1 MGMLAARDLDDM
13 TMLGISP
20 LIMMG
25 AKSKKTIRN
34 QGTSLFETLAMFNTS
49 IHCLNSGSI
58 LTSRKE

>member
-1 MGMLAARDLDDM
+1 MGMLAARDLEDM

-49 IHCLNSGSI
+49 IHCLNSG
-58 LTSRKE
+58 